1 MFRPQL
7 QKTWVMLFVSMFSM
21 MMIYFALGNITYLET
36 VGFND
41 KKEAVEIMEEA
52 LSVLKKEV
60 KNKYPEE
67 PILKDIDPNLTG
79 LIFNRPKSPMTTFSG
94 NLKSKQTVLKPNF
107 SALIVDLFIQ
117 AKLSKGDTIAVG
129 MTGSMPGA
137 NIALLSACEAMGI
150 VPIIITSIGASQW
163 GATDSNF
170 TWLDL
175 ESVLYANKVIS
186 NSSSAASLGG
196 KGDEYK
202 EKKVKNIIYG
212 GNRGKELATK
222 AIERNGIKKLKGY
235 KKRISFY
242 KERIKG
248 ELSNYS
254 AYINIGGGLSSM
266 GRMGNELLD
275 GKNGIIDPDEVIKKG
290 LDYCVVKEFADIGV
304 KFINIHNI
312 PDLIKDENEKKLM
325 NYGVNFVAP
334 DVQGEGLIFYS
345 ENYTLWTTM
354 LALFLTLGLVIAI
367 AVNSFRQINKHMNSY
382 ETESIL

>member
-186 NSSSAASLGG
+186 NNSSAASLGG

-254 AYINIGGGLSSM
+254 AYINIGGGVSSM
-266 GRMGNELLD
+266 GWGGNKKLTKPGL
-275 GKNGIIDPDEVIKKG
+275 IAPDSVLMKITQDCVI
-290 LDYCVVKEFADIGV
+290 KEFA
-304 KFINIHNI
+304 KNETKLINIHKI
-312 PDLIKDENEKKLM
+312 HQLIIDEFGEQLI
-325 NYGVNFVAP
+325 NYGGKQNEIGTGPLFST
-334 DVQGEGLIFYS
+334 VQFKFSTFFIYL
-345 ENYTLWTTM
+345 LV
-354 LALFLTLGLVIAI
+354 LLLTLIVVTKIAI
-367 AVNSFRQINKHMNSY
+367 SSFRQINQHMNSY